1 MARRAEGWK
10 LSVERGWYY
19 IRFRHAG
26 RRFKVALSTEDAGE
40 ATRRAPEAYAEA
52 IQGKRGRVIL
62 SATAPLEE
70 ACAAWLA
77 SLEGPG
83 GLDPKTVRSYLYY
96 ARAWCDRWQ
105 RLGELTATDLKAWA
119 RERLGQVARVTVR
132 KEVGALRGLLAWAK
146 EEGLVPA
153 IPVIDLP
160 KRAPGTRQRRRR
172 PVPLSPEQVQQLLA
186 HVPETSQRPTRSG
199 RLFPVRAYLEFLFET
214 GLRPVTVAALE
225 VPRSWA
231 PGQATLQIDDEEDKS
246 IWGRA
251 VPLSRRALE
260 LLAEHAPASGPIWGT
275 YRALEAIK
283 RAAVAVGL
291 PREVA
296 VYDLRHARL
305 TALADAGASRAG
317 LQLLAGHRS
326 ADTTN
331 RYLHPLE
338 GAARAALAAVEGVP
352 TCRARV
358 ARARG
363 FGSPI
368 GSQSPSEGP
377 RCGGPAPGICPVISG
392 TCAQGGT

>member
-10 LSVERGWYY
+10 LSLERGWYY
-19 IRFRHAG
+19 LRFRHAG
-26 RRFKVALSTEDAGE
+26 RRFKLALNTEDAGE
-40 ATRRAPEAYAEA
+40 AARRAPEAYAEA

-83 GLDPKTVRSYLYY
+83 GLDATTVRSYLYY
-96 ARAWCDRWQ
+96 ARTWCDRWQ
-105 RLGELTATDLKAWA
+105 RLGELTTTELRAWV
-119 RERLGQVARVTVR
+119 RDRLGQVVRSTVR
-132 KEVGALRGLLAWAK
+132 KEVGAMRGLLGWAK
-146 EEGLVPA
+146 EEGLVAAVPL
-153 IPVIDLP
+153 IELP
-160 KRAPGTRQRRRR
+160 RRAPGTRQRRRR
-172 PVPLSPEQVQQLLA
+172 PVPLSPEQVRQLLA
-186 HVPETSQRPTRSG
+186 HVPEVSQRPTRAG
-199 RLFPVRAYLEFLFET
+199 RLFPIRAYLEFLFET

-231 PGQATLQIDDEEDKS
+231 PGQRELQIDDAEDKS

-260 LLAEHAPASGPIWGT
+260 ILAQHAPEAGPIWGT

-283 RAAVAVGL
+283 AAALAVGL

-338 GAARAALAAVEGVP
+338 GAARAALAAVEEAP
-352 TCRARV
+352 TCGARS
-358 ARARG
+358 ARAEG
-363 FGSPI
+363 FGSPD
-368 GSQSPSEGP
+368 GSQSPPGGP
-377 RCGGPAPGICPVISG
+377 RCRGPEVGKCPVISR